1 MNNSSNHITNN
12 ENNDST
18 VEIKVLLSDIW
29 RGVIKFGWIALVLA
43 VLFAGIQFYRSYVRY
58 TPVYKVTATFTV
70 HTENKVL
77 SGEDGVKAYSFFY
90 DRETADRLTTVFPHI
105 IKNKLLQNRVCE
117 ELGVDSMPANV
128 TASGVQG
135 TNMMTLTA
143 TGSDPQMTYDALLS
157 VIENYSSVADYIIG
171 RTKLIM
177 INEPV
182 IPEKPSNTTA
192 WVSSVMSAALIG
204 LVLGLGWILVYAIL
218 RKTIRTKEDIRNV
231 LNQHCVGI
239 LPQVVFKK
247 YRREINKDIVLTN
260 PLVGNEF
267 FESLRLL
274 RGSVH
279 GLLANGEKS
288 VMITSTAPSE
298 GKTVVS
304 VNLAS
309 IFARDDKRVLL
320 IDADLR
326 DSGIREILDTEDF
339 EKERIEECQY
349 FYVDLIKPLGFYLLT
364 FDERIESV
372 QHIIRDD
379 YLQEKLNEFSG
390 KYDLI
395 FVDTPPCG
403 VISDASI
410 IARVVETVIY
420 VIRQDAVLQSSIRA
434 GINSMLE
441 TDAKFLGCI
450 LNGTIGGIGGYGSYY
465 KYAGYYR
472 YYNYSSKYG
481 YSAKN
486 KYYRSY
492 SSGAGQT
499 RRALWEKDSAVSGET
514 AIKPA
519 KTNNS
524 KSDGSESKAQ
534 KKQSNTKKTS
544 NSKNVNNKKQK
555 SKKRR

>member
-1 MNNSSNHITNN
+1 MDNNSNHTTHN

-117 ELGVDSMPANV
+117 ELSVDSMPANV

-274 RGSVH
+274 RGSVQ

-309 IFARDDKRVLL
+309 IFARDDKNVLL

-339 EKERIEECQY
+339 EKERIEECEY
-349 FYVDLIKPLGFYLLT
+349 FNIDLIKPLGFYLLT
-364 FDERIESV
+364 FAESIENV

-379 YLQEKLNEFSG
+379 YLKEKLNEFSG

-410 IARVVETVIY
+410 IARVVQTVVY

-465 KYAGYYR
+465 KYAGYYK

-492 SSGAGQT
+492 SSGTGQSHRSLFGNNST
-499 RRALWEKDSAVSGET
+499 GSGET
-514 AIKPA
+514 SIKTVKDKNTKPDS
-519 KTNNS
+519 TGS
-524 KSDGSESKAQ
+524 KSQ
-534 KKQSNTKKTS
+534 KKQNNNKKSS